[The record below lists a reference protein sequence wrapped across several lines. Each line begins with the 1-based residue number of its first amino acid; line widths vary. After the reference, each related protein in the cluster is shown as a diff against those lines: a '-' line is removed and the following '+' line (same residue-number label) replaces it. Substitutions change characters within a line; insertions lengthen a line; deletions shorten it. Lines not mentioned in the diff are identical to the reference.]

1 MHMLLENLYKN
12 NKYMGLICLGKRRVS
27 RNYIQWPGIF
37 TLKIPS
43 ISKDMKQVD
52 LLDITGERVKLEEPL
67 WKTVGI
73 I

>member
-1 MHMLLENLYKN
+1 M
-12 NKYMGLICLGKRRVS
+12 
-27 RNYIQWPGIF
+27 
-37 TLKIPS
+37 KIPS

-67 WKTVGI
+67 WKTLDI